1 MTSQGNI
8 HHSNVTSQENIH
20 HSNVMS
26 QENIHHSNV
35 TVILLCY
42 KCIPR
47 HFQSDDNVW
56 IGATDVA
63 HIHCALLTLLD
74 ALSCIPIAH
83 TCAMCVC
90 NVTRK

>member
-1 MTSQGNI
+1 MTSQENI
-8 HHSNVTSQENIH
+8 HHSNVTSQENIR
-20 HSNVMS
+20 HSNVTS
-26 QENIHHSNV
+26 RENIHHNNV

-56 IGATDVA
+56 IGATNVV
-63 HIHCALLTLLD
+63 HRHCALLTLLD
-74 ALSCIPIAH
+74 ALSGTNIAH